1 MIAGIPKDLP
11 VEKTIEMLIRLQFA
25 QSDMSEERIQELVKL
40 AMDSKEVQESIKKD
54 QEFMK
59 ENG

>member
-25 QSDMSEERIQELVKL
+25 QSDVTEERLQEI
-40 AMDSKEVQESIKKD
+40 IKKAQED
-54 QEFMK
+54 QNLKKAIDKTK
-59 ENG
+59 ESK

>member
-54 QEFMK
+54 QE
-59 ENG
+59 EQGNG